1 MKGLSQRTLTQLLDT
16 APIAVLAFDREGAV
30 IVANAAAKELFGFHD
45 DDQLLG
51 TSVTTMIPAI
61 ESLKRSR
68 NQIIEIEATRSDGTL
83 FSAALAL
90 SRVESEN
97 GPLFSATI
105 RDVTERKEVDAEA
118 RRAKTEAERVRLEV
132 ESDRISAEGERDE
145 AERVRLE
152 AERVRLNAE
161 NEKSVAEY
169 ERVKA
174 EGEKIVAENLRTD
187 AEREKAL
194 AEDVR
199 IEALADRERLEVQL
213 HQSQRLESLGQ
224 LAGGVAHDFN
234 NLLAVILNYASF
246 VADELS
252 TASTGPEG
260 EKWNSTLKD
269 VEQIQLAA
277 ERASL
282 LTHQL
287 LSFARRE
294 VVQAQALSLNSAI
307 TRMEQILRRTI
318 GEQIHLVINLS
329 DDLPLVVADP
339 GQIEQIILNLAINAR
354 DAMPSGGTLS
364 IDTSVQVID
373 AEVLASPGVPKGS
386 YVSCRVSDNGT
397 GMSAEVRDKA
407 YEPFFTTKPR
417 GEGSGLGLATVY
429 GIVSQSGGHIE
440 IHSDEG
446 IGTSITILLP
456 QGAQS
461 APQRVVE
468 ESAIGASSTSGVGTV
483 LVVDDE
489 NALREVTR
497 RILTRHGYSVV
508 TASSGAQAIEL
519 ARSYEGVIDLL
530 LTDVIMPVMQGP
542 TVASEVMKLRPG
554 IRVLFM
560 SGHALPVLESEM
572 ILGTEFQLVEKPFD
586 QTTLLENVH
595 RALTRRAVLT

>member
-1 MKGLSQRTLTQLLDT
+1 LEKLSPRTLAQLLDAT
-16 APIAVLAFDREGAV
+16 PIAVLTFDRANTV
-30 IVANAAAKELFGFHD
+30 VLANAEAKYLFGFHD
-45 DDQLLG
+45 EEPLG
-51 TSVTTMIPAI
+51 KLVTEMIPSLDSVSHALNQMI
-61 ESLKRSR
+61 EVEGR
-68 NQIIEIEATRSDGTL
+68 RSDGTP
-83 FSAALAL
+83 FSAAIAL
-90 SRVESEN
+90 SKVESED
-97 GPLFSATI
+97 GPLISATI
-105 RDVTERKEVDAEA
+105 RDVTERKQVAAKA
-118 RRAKTEAERVRLEV
+118 RRAKAEAERVRLDA
-132 ESDRISAEGERDE
+132 ESDRISAEGVKDE
-145 AERVRLE
+145 TERVRIE
-152 AERVRLNAE
+152 AEQVRLKAEEEKALAEFKRVKAE
-161 NEKSVAEY
+161 NEKVVAEGV
-169 ERVKA
+169 RV
-174 EGEKIVAENLRTD
+174 N

-199 IEALADRERLEVQL
+199 IEAEADRERLEVQL

-246 VADELS
+246 VVEELS
-252 TASTGPEG
+252 IASKAPEG

-318 GEQIHLVINLS
+318 GEQIHLVTNLS

-364 IDTSVQVID
+364 IDTSVRLFADD
-373 AEVLASPGVPKGS
+373 APPSPGLRAGS
-386 YVSCRVSDNGT
+386 YVSCRVSDDGF

-429 GIVSQSGGHIE
+429 GIVSQSGGHIT
-440 IHSDEG
+440 IDSDEG

-456 QGAQS
+456 EATQS
-461 APQRVVE
+461 APPRVSE
-468 ESAIGASSTSGVGTV
+468 ESANDASLTSGVGTV
-483 LVVDDE
+483 LVVDDQG
-489 NALREVTR
+489 ALREMTQ
-497 RILTRHGYSVV
+497 RILTRHGYAVL
-508 TASSGAQAIEL
+508 TASGGAQAIEI
-519 ARSYEGVIDLL
+519 ARSHDGVIDLL
-530 LTDVIMPVMQGP
+530 LTDIIMPAMQGP
-542 TVASEVMKLRPG
+542 EVANEIRKLRPD

-560 SGHALPVLESEM
+560 SGHAQPVLEAEM
-572 ILGTEFQLVEKPFD
+572 LLGTEFQLVEKPFN
-586 QTTLLENVH
+586 QATLLENVR
-595 RALTRRAVLT
+595 RALTRQVVLP